1 MLKEYNVPFT
11 LCAIDDQSMTFLI
24 DKDKQSEFTKIA
36 TEPVTIR
43 VFGRLFD
50 TVATIENLE
59 GTEDDDE

>member
-1 MLKEYNVPFT
+1 
-11 LCAIDDQSMTFLI
+11 MTFLI